1 MGQRLFPVLPIALAL
16 AWPGHALDLEYRGVI
31 GGAAAGSAWVR
42 VEFDGERY
50 QVRGTMRT
58 HGVFDVLAPWD
69 ARFMVTGRI
78 EDGRA
83 APETLVLHEKDR
95 RKDRTIRVADGVLR
109 QLRNGELR
117 PERPAPAGVDLMSAL
132 WVTGRC
138 DAEQVLN
145 NGRHTYAMVRSAHVV
160 EEDGTERC
168 RYDIVDDD
176 GERSRGRI
184 EFGVRQGRHVPL
196 KVMIDDGITRG
207 LELVDAAAEPV
218 FENLEEVSPRAVAL
232 LAGEEP
238 PVAVDEEAATP
249 KGPTPP

>member
-1 MGQRLFPVLPIALAL
+1 MGKRLLSVLPVALAL
-16 AWPGHALDLEYRGVI
+16 ASPGHALDLEYRGVI
-31 GGAAAGSAWVR
+31 GGAEAGSAYVR
-42 VEFDGERY
+42 VESDGERY
-50 QVRGTMRT
+50 EVRGMMRT
-58 HGVFDVLAPWD
+58 HGMFDLLAPWD
-69 ARFMVTGRI
+69 ARFVVTGRI

-83 APETLVLHEKDR
+83 APKTLVLHEKDR

-160 EEDGTERC
+160 EDDGTERC

-184 EFGVRQGRHVPL
+184 ELGVRHGRHVPL
-196 KVMIDDGITRG
+196 RVMIDDGITRG
-207 LELVDAAAEPV
+207 LELVDAATEPL
-218 FENLEEVSPRAVAL
+218 FEDWEEVPAVAAGL
-232 LAGEEP
+232 LAGDAGPEP
-238 PVAVDEEAATP
+238 ADPAAERP
-249 KGPTPP
+249 DRAPP